1 MKRSVM
7 APLLILAV
15 LSAGC
20 GEATTAPPSTDG
32 TSTPLLPL
40 PPGDP
45 PADADWLVGVGTV
58 LDDGDGP
65 ELCLGGV
72 AESLPPQC
80 GGPKVVGCYWAD
92 IKDQESPAGT
102 TWTGATS

>member
-1 MKRSVM
+1 M

-20 GEATTAPPSTDG
+20 GGATTAPPFTDCS
-32 TSTPLLPL
+32 STPLPL

-80 GGPKVVGCYWAD
+80 GGPKVVGWDWAD
-92 IKDQESPAGT
+92 VEAQGSLAGT
-102 TWTGATS
+102 TWTGTTS